1 MSGSFPTSPEAA
13 SINIKSFSPTFVS
26 TSHSLKE
33 QRRRR
38 GGHRWMLE
46 IDFPPMTRSE
56 FAPIYAFAVKQRGQY
71 ETFTYYPPTVSSPQG
86 TATGTPVVNGAQ
98 SPGDTT
104 IVTDGWSNSITCLK
118 AGDFIKFASHSK
130 VYMVVA
136 DATSDGSGNSTLTI
150 EPPLTSSVADDEAI
164 TVSNVP
170 FTVRFADDMAEFD
183 GGAPNIFQFSMSLLE
198 VL

>member
-1 MSGSFPTSPEAA
+1 MSGNFPTSPEAA

-26 TSHSLKE
+26 TAHSLKE

-46 IDFPPMTRSE
+46 INFPPMTRSE

-71 ETFTYYPPTVSSPQG
+71 ETFSYYPPTVSSPQG
-86 TATGTPVVNGAQ
+86 TATGTPLVNGAQ
-98 SPGDTT
+98 SAGDNT

-118 AGDFIKFASHSK
+118 AGDFIKFANHSK

-150 EPPLTSSVADDEAI
+150 EPPLTSSVADDEAV

-170 FTVRFADDMAEFD
+170 FTVRFSDDMAEFD
-183 GGAPNIFQFSMSLLE
+183 GGAPNIFQFKMSLLE

>member
-1 MSGSFPTSPEAA
+1 MSGNFPTSPEAA

-26 TSHSLKE
+26 TAHSLKE

-86 TATGTPVVNGAQ
+86 TATGTPLVNGAQ
-98 SPGDTT
+98 SAGDNT

-118 AGDFIKFASHSK
+118 AGDYLKFSGHTK
-130 VYMVVA
+130 VYMVVE

-170 FTVRFADDMAEFD
+170 FTVRFAEDMAEFD